1 MVGEDVTSESP
12 WKYVKKE
19 LVQDNLELHE
29 ESSEFLPLRGL
40 ILAYPRPELL
50 IGKQLTLLFP
60 L

>member
-50 IGKQLTLLFP
+50 IGKRN
-60 L
+60 